1 MSPHLQ
7 NRIIAK
13 SEYETFRVI
22 LNDSKL
28 IKSTQYVSQSFK
40 ISLAHVNA
48 VIDEYNESGCVK
60 KKTKMKRHPLN

>member
-22 LNDSKL
+22 LRDSKL
-28 IKSTQYVSQSFK
+28 IKCPQYVSQSFK
-40 ISLAHVNA
+40 ISLSHVNA
-48 VIDEYNESGCVK
+48 VIDEFNESGCVIIQS
-60 KKTKMKRHPLN
+60 KMNYGKS

>member
-1 MSPHLQ
+1 MNTHLH
-7 NRIIAK
+7 NGIIAK

-28 IKSTQYVSQSFK
+28 IKSPQYVSQSFK

-48 VIDEYNESGCVK
+48 VIEEFNTTGFVIVSS
-60 KKTKMKRHPLN
+60 KMNYGKS